1 MTGYQLIFSDG
12 GGFIITPHISALLT
26 PSIYLPPLGA
36 QMRDGGLRGETLNAP
51 LQGTIGLLGLPR
63 FVKTI
68 MAWFTHASDPFY
80 ANLLEVMYPKTV
92 VQERDL
98 VARRDE
104 FRAEW
109 HERWT
114 AENLDFVLTVPHPL
128 PALENGT
135 GERASLMSAGY
146 TFLFNL
152 VRPRLDSPL
161 TQAH

>member
-1 MTGYQLIFSDG
+1 
-12 GGFIITPHISALLT
+12 
-26 PSIYLPPLGA
+26 
-36 QMRDGGLRGETLNAP
+36 MRDGGLPGETLNPP
-51 LQGTIGLLGLPR
+51 LKGTIGLLALPR
-63 FVKTI
+63 FIKNV
-68 MAWFTHASDPFY
+68 MAWFNRATDPFY

-114 AENLDFVLTVPHPL
+114 EENLDFVLTVPHPL

-146 TFLFNL
+146 TFLFNM
-152 VRPRLDSPL
+152 VRPTFAHCVPCFKAAYGCTDASFGSWTTPPASSP
-161 TQAH
+161 